1 MGNSW
6 HRFYIFPRVEAS
18 FANSLQR
25 VTIILSDTL
34 MNQNIKVVCRFVK
47 GIPCH
52 SGTGRT
58 QTADGY
64 TAC

>member
-6 HRFYIFPRVEAS
+6 HRFYIFTWAEDS

-25 VTIILSDTL
+25 VIIIAYDTF
-34 MNQNIKVVCRFVK
+34 MNQNIKVVCRFVN
-47 GIPCH
+47 GIPCP
-52 SGTGRT
+52 SGIGRP

-64 TAC
+64 TVC